1 MKIEIFNPST
11 GRKGRVFALVV
22 NGAEPGMVAVFEGDG
37 PAQTRPYSYGINY
50 LEIIIALALAD
61 AEFHWADSEVKRRR
75 GRRCERER
83 SFGLSCLLFQ
93 TSNPVRRLDG
103 AGWDADER

>member
-1 MKIEIFNPST
+1 MACRSTFNRRCIDQILSPST
-11 GRKGRVFALVV
+11 NNAVV
-22 NGAEPGMVAVFEGDG
+22 VVFEGYV
-37 PAQTRPYSYGINY
+37 PAQTRPYGYGINY